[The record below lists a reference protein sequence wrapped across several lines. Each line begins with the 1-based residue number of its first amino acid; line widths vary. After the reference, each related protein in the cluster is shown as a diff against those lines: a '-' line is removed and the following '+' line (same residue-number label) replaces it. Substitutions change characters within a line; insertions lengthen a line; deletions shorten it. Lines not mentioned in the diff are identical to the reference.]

1 MKTKE
6 MIYAMILILICFLV
20 FSYKILNTQNEI
32 NKKQDEIISKIEFQ
46 NKTIIT
52 TINKSIDDKFENWF
66 DCIFDN

>member
-52 TINKSIDDKFENWF
+52 TINKSIDDKFEN
-66 DCIFDN
+66 

>member
-32 NKKQDEIISKIEFQ
+32 NKKLAVIAEQLQIDIINIEQ
-46 NKTIIT
+46 Y
-52 TINKSIDDKFENWF
+52 D
-66 DCIFDN
+66 